1 MSPDHL
7 WRGKLFGNIQLPHH
21 DAGFQFQTTE
31 MAKRTECVNELTI
44 NQRCRARR
52 VSVIKIAER
61 RIRMLPDDRA
71 IFTVEAL
78 KNVVPIQCIA
88 TTDNHKTIGDC
99 DSPEAI
105 SG

>member
-1 MSPDHL
+1 
-7 WRGKLFGNIQLPHH
+7 
-21 DAGFQFQTTE
+21 
-31 MAKRTECVNELTI
+31 MAKRTECVNELAI

-52 VSVIKIAER
+52 ISVIKIAKR

-78 KNVVPIQCIA
+78 KNVMPIQCVAA
-88 TTDNHKTIGDC
+88 TNDDKTIGDSN
-99 DSPEAI
+99 SPEAF